1 MRKTRKTAA
10 VVALYTF
17 LMLGSVSVVRADQ
30 PVTREQISS
39 EQTETKT
46 DSSAQTTES
55 EATTETTTQTTQAKP
70 TTEATTHTHTA
81 ATTHTTAAATH
92 TKKHTATTHT
102 KKHTAVTHTKKQKTK
117 SDQDK
122 KKDKKDKKKDKKDKK
137 SIIPKVY
144 NDHSLEMKD
153 KKETI
158 QGFIY
163 FNQADAAW
171 NDNGYQIKSSGC
183 GPSAMAVCISSLTNK
198 WVTPVDTTVWAYKN
212 GYYSSAGASHEMVP
226 ALAQQYKL
234 ECHGLGS
241 DVSKVRDAL
250 KKKHPVVALMGPG
263 YFTKKGHFIV
273 LVAID
278 DNDQVTVA
286 DVGSR
291 QRTQYKYPLKEVIAQ
306 TKSASAGGPCWEIY
320 SDQRISAKADKKAKQ
335 LKAEK
340 KYRSKEFKAMYNEIK
355 SVLQKNYQL
364 AVPLKKGTLVSEEQ
378 FVTITSLGIND
389 KVSVMDESKKLTSDV
404 DLDTVVDEIQAEAV
418 KDSFWN
424 TIMIAPDKTNLT
436 DK

>member
-122 KKDKKDKKKDKKDKK
+122 KKDK
-137 SIIPKVY
+137 
-144 NDHSLEMKD
+144 KD

-389 KVSVMDESKKLTSDV
+389 KVSVMDASKKLTSDV